1 MIIKAMCFR
10 VPLVAQWTSEFH
22 EYQVPSLAFFSGLK
36 DLVLQMWLRSDI
48 AMAVV
53 WASDY
58 SSEL

>member
-1 MIIKAMCFR
+1 MCFG

-22 EYQVPSLAFFSGLK
+22 EYQVPSLALFSGLK